1 MQQSIINEKLLTFI
15 WQNKLFGIDKLVST
29 TGEKIEVLNTGYV
42 NKMSGPDIY
51 NAQVRIDEIIW
62 TGNIEIH
69 VKSSHWYQHGHH
81 NDHAYDNIILHIV
94 YEDDTPLVDKHGNK
108 VSTLIIKPSDEI
120 LERYQELTTQ
130 NDTSKC
136 PAGIF
141 EMNTFNSLSF
151 TTRLAVERLEYKAEA
166 IRNTLTQN
174 TGNWIETFWQF
185 LARSFGFGKNA
196 LPFELTAKSLPYNII
211 TKNSDSFVSVLAL
224 LYGQAGF
231 LFNNKYKGSDAPILL
246 QEYNFLKSKYNL
258 SPIDPSIWKYSGMR
272 PQNSPFVRIRQLA
285 SITATNEPL
294 FSRLIECN
302 NIDDA
307 LHLFHIPHDSP
318 TPQLG
323 TEAMQLLVINLVCP
337 FLVCY
342 GKYTDNYTLLERAV
356 DFLEKLPAEKNS
368 LVLAK
373 KKAGFCVQNAYDSQS
388 LIQLH
393 TMYCTPRKCIEC
405 QVGRYYISDI
415 KKTGSVFGSRP
426 RNQKI
431 NN

>member
-29 TGEKIEVLNTGYV
+29 TGEKIEVINTGYV

-51 NAQVRIDEIIW
+51 NAQVRIGEIIW

-69 VKSSHWYQHGHH
+69 VKSSHWYQHRHH
-81 NDHAYDNIILHIV
+81 TDHAYDNIILHIV
-94 YEDDTPLVDKHGNK
+94 YEDDTPLIDKYGNK
-108 VSTLIIKPSDEI
+108 VSTLILKPSDNI
-120 LERYQELTTQ
+120 LKRYQELTTQ

-151 TTRLAVERLEYKAEA
+151 TTRLAVERLENKAEA
-166 IRNTLTQN
+166 IKNNLSQN
-174 TGNWIETFWQF
+174 TGNWLETFWHF

-231 LFNNKYKGSDAPILL
+231 LSNNKYKGSDNTILL
-246 QEYNFLKSKYNL
+246 QEYDFLKSKYNL
-258 SPIDPSIWKYSGMR
+258 SPIDSSIWKYSGMR

-285 SITATNEPL
+285 SISSTNEPL
-294 FSRLIECN
+294 FSRMIECST
-302 NIDDA
+302 IDDA
-307 LHLFHIPHDSP
+307 LRLFHMPHNSA
-318 TPQLG
+318 TPPLG
-323 TEAMQLLVINLVCP
+323 AEAIQLLVINLVCP

-342 GKYTDNYTLLERAV
+342 GKINDNYTLLERAI

-368 LVLAK
+368 LVSTK
-373 KKAGFCVQNAYDSQS
+373 KKAGFCVKNAYDSQS

-415 KKTGSVFGSRP
+415 KKRGLCLGADP
-426 RNQKI
+426 EIKK
-431 NN
+431 